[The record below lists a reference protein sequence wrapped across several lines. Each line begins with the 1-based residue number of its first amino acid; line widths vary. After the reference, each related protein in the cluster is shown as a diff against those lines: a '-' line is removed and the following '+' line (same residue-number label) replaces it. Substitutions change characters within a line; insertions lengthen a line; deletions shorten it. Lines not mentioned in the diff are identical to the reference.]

1 MARKSD
7 KASSTPDIDAQL
19 EIQPAGTGD
28 LESIQGVLDELRQ
41 PVKVKRA
48 KPAPPLER
56 YKRSTTEIWLN
67 LFAAKDPDKSHTIE
81 LADNLPLFFYGRHQ
95 PDPSIKAIEREF
107 VHLKNNYKIAIL
119 PALLKEPGEAS
130 DPHAKGDWRRR
141 FPGEREELVLEVAK
155 YLASQ
160 TPMSLDGDLGVPFTI
175 AEIQRILASAN
186 HSMRHEQI
194 KEALWTLNL
203 CKFIVTDLA
212 GKNVIGE
219 SPIKSL
225 GMSERGFKTV
235 GLLQL
240 SSFHTKAVK
249 KGEYRG
255 LNFPVAIGYQSILA
269 RCLHKHIGHYHL
281 NADEQ
286 HPFKYTASAI
296 MSLAGF
302 SLEDKPSKWLKRID
316 VALTEMQASGY
327 VREFSASPLKEGGK
341 VKDYLY
347 TIRLSQK
354 FINEIIIANGRQR
367 RIKGQLEYGLPMVEE

>member
-1 MARKSD
+1 MVRNSD
-7 KASSTPDIDAQL
+7 KVSNKTSIETQP
-19 EIQPAGTGD
+19 EIKSVGAGD
-28 LESIQGVLDELRQ
+28 LENIQGVLDELRL
-41 PVKVKRA
+41 PVKIKRT

-56 YKRSTTEIWLN
+56 YKRSTTETWLN
-67 LFAAKDPDKSHTIE
+67 LFTAKETDKSHTIE

-95 PDPSIKAIEREF
+95 PDPAIKAIEREF
-107 VHLKNNYKIAIL
+107 VHLKNHYKIAII
-119 PALLKEPGEAS
+119 PALLKDPGAAS
-130 DPHAKGDWRRR
+130 DPNAKGDWKRR
-141 FPGEREELVLEVAK
+141 FPGEREELVLEVVK

-160 TPMSLDGDLGVPFTI
+160 TPLVLDGDLGVPFTI

-194 KEALWTLNL
+194 KDALWTLNL

-225 GMSERGFKTV
+225 AVSERGFKTV
-235 GLLQL
+235 GVLQL

-281 NADEQ
+281 NADEK
-286 HPFKYTASAI
+286 HPFKCLASEV
-296 MSLAGF
+296 MCLAAF
-302 SLEDKPSKWLKRID
+302 SLEDKPSKWIKRID
-316 VALTEMQASGY
+316 VAVNEIREAGY
-327 VREFSASPLKEGGK
+327 IKEFSKSPMKEGGK
-341 VKDYLY
+341 IKDYLY
-347 TIRLSQK
+347 TIQLSRK
-354 FINEIIIANGRQR
+354 FIDEIIIANGRQK
-367 RIKGQLEYGLPMVEE
+367 RIKGQLVYGLSVAE